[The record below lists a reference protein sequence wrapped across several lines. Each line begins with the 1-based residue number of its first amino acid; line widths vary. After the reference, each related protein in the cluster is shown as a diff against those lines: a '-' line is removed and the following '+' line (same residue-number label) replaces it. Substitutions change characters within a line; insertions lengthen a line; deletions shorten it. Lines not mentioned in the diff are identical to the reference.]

1 MPDMLNPKLTASWE
15 KGLEMVAKKE
25 IQPEEFMQKL
35 EKYIKTK
42 FDKFVYR

>member
-1 MPDMLNPKLTASWE
+1 
-15 KGLEMVAKKE
+15 MVAKKE
-25 IQPEEFMQKL
+25 IDPNEFMQKL